1 MRSMKCEKSK
11 ADPRLYFKWT
21 ENSLL
26 LWLSWIDDC
35 LCVGHPVEGAKARA
49 EILNKFECDDIGE
62 VKEYLGCKIDRN
74 WKDKQV
80 RLTQPVLLQSY
91 EDEFELPPTG
101 RSTNTP
107 TLGGSVLSPD
117 VPNEERVVQ
126 EAHSCYRTGVGKLLH
141 VAR

>member
-1 MRSMKCEKSK
+1 M
-11 ADPRLYFKWT
+11 
-21 ENSLL
+21 
-26 LWLSWIDDC
+26 
-35 LCVGHPVEGAKARA
+35 AKARE

-74 WKDKQV
+74 LEDRQV

-107 TLGGSVLSPD
+107 ALSGSVLS
-117 VPNEERVVQ
+117 
-126 EAHSCYRTGVGKLLH
+126 
-141 VAR
+141 